1 MIQGK
6 INEELINIPTNWGDV
21 PFKKYIEFLNHETAL
36 DQASCLLGVPTTT
49 LNKLNSEALG
59 ALFTAL
65 QFMHEPP
72 NAYLEKDKEIDIG
85 RESYGKL
92 EMAKSLLLQHDKP
105 KDALIGIAKIYTE
118 IDFSEVAT
126 DEANPVCAFF
136 FLHSKSSL
144 SVIKD

>member
-6 INEELINIPTNWGDV
+6 INEELISIPTNWGDV
-21 PFKKYIEFLNHETAL
+21 PFKKYIEFLNFDNAI
-36 DQASCLLGVPTTT
+36 DQASCLLGVPSTT

-65 QFMHEPP
+65 QFMHEAPP
-72 NAYLEKDKEIDIG
+72 AYLPKDNQIDIG
-85 RESYGKL
+85 RQSYGKI

-105 KDALIGIAKIYTE
+105 KDALIGIAKIYTD
-118 IDFSEVAT
+118 IDYSDLPT

-136 FLHSKSSL
+136 FLHSKTSL
-144 SVIKD
+144 NAIKD